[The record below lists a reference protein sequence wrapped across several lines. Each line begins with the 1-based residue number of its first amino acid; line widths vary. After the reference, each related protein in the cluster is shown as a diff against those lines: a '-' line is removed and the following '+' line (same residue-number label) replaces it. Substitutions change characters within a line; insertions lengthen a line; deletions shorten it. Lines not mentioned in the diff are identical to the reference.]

1 MSLVV
6 ELPSELEAELETEAS
21 QAGLSLPDYVVRL
34 VQLGRVAPTGP
45 QSGSELLAYWQR
57 EGLVGSRPDIA
68 DSAAHARTLR
78 QQAET
83 RERD

>member
-6 ELPSELEAELETEAS
+6 ELPVELEAELESEAS

-34 VQLGRVAPTGP
+34 VQRGRVASPAP
-45 QSGSELLAYWQR
+45 QNGADLLAYWQR
-57 EGLVGSRPDIA
+57 EGLVGNRKDIVDA
-68 DSAAHARTLR
+68 VAHARALR

-83 RERD
+83 RERG